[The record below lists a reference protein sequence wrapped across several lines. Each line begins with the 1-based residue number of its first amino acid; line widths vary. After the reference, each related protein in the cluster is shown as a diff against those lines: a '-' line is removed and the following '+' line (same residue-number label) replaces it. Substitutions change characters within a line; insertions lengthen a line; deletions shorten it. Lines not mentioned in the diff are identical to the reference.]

1 MLRKLAYPLI
11 FLLLFPSQHG
21 AAEATPYR
29 DELKE
34 SATKL
39 RLPDDR
45 YWHVLLH
52 YKRGLFG
59 TESLVDDPK
68 FFLSPDGRHD
78 PSAELD
84 AAIDGLFADK
94 EEEKAIPRCR
104 FPARYD
110 WLVRRLSVDLTRLPE
125 VSCPTLEEQRN
136 RIDAKSASLIFAS
149 GHMNAPA
156 SMFGHT
162 FLRFDSSYESPL
174 LSYAVNYAAQIDQK
188 DNGLVYAVKGIFGL
202 YPGYFSI
209 LPYYEKVKE
218 YGNMDQRDLWE
229 YRLNFTEEEVQR
241 MVLHVLEL
249 QGIYSDYFF
258 FKENCSYDLLF
269 VLEIGAPAARLT
281 DRFRWFTIPIDTVKA
296 VRAEG
301 LISDPVFRPSQ
312 ARKIRHIASSLDDAD
327 VARARSVLD
336 NTVAPVEILAADI
349 PGTEKGR
356 ILDLASET
364 VQLRYAKREYTKEEY
379 RKRFLTILSARSTIP
394 VSESVLTPPP
404 APEKPESG
412 HESSRVAL
420 AAGVR
425 DEDFF
430 MEVSGRPA
438 YHDLLDADAG
448 FTPGS
453 QIEFSRAGVRY
464 YPDTGRFRLQEWE
477 LVNILSL
484 AARDDFFRPVSWKFR
499 TGFENRL
506 FPGGSDALVF
516 FLNPGGGMAWDIG
529 PLGLVHVLVETE
541 VNVAGRY
548 DPDYVAGVGLSGGIL
563 RQMTRSWKTL
573 LTVRQMEGV
582 LGDTSRGREFSAILR
597 QGISVS
603 RRWAIFLDAG
613 RTVSP
618 GLHYNEGKLSV
629 NFYF

>member
-1 MLRKLAYPLI
+1 MLRKLAYPLF
-11 FLLLFPSQHG
+11 FLLLFPSLPG
-21 AAEATPYR
+21 AAETTPYR
-29 DELKE
+29 DELTE

-59 TESLVDDPK
+59 TESLVDDRK
-68 FFLSPDGRHD
+68 FFLSPDGKHD

-84 AAIDGLFADK
+84 AAIDGLFADGL
-94 EEEKAIPRCR
+94 EEQTIPRCR

-110 WLVRRLSVDLTRLPE
+110 WLIRRLGVDLTKLPE
-125 VSCPTLEEQRN
+125 VSCPTLEEHRK

-174 LSYAVNYAAQIDQK
+174 LSYAVNYAAQIDRR
-188 DNGLVYAVKGIFGL
+188 DNGLVYAAKGIFGL

-209 LPYYEKVKE
+209 LPYYDKVKE

-229 YRLNFTEEEVQR
+229 YRLNLTEEEVQR

-269 VLEIGAPAARLT
+269 VLEIAAPTATLT
-281 DRFRWFTIPIDTVKA
+281 DRFHGFTIPIDTVKA

-301 LISDPVFRPSQ
+301 LITDPVFRPSQ

-327 VARARSVLD
+327 IARARSVLD
-336 NTVAPVEILAADI
+336 NTVAPEEILAVDI
-349 PGTEKGR
+349 PDAEKGR
-356 ILDLASET
+356 ILDLASEA
-364 VQLRYAKREYTKEEY
+364 VQLRYAKGQYTKEEY
-379 RKRFLTILSARSTIP
+379 QRRFLTVLSARSTIP
-394 VSESVLTPPP
+394 AAETVLTPIP
-404 APEKPESG
+404 APEQPESG
-412 HESSRVAL
+412 HGSSRVAL
-420 AAGVR
+420 AAGIR
-425 DEDFF
+425 EEDFF
-430 MEVSGRPA
+430 LEVSGRPA
-438 YHDLLDADAG
+438 YHDLLDADDG

-453 QIEFSRAGVRY
+453 QIEFSRATVRY
-464 YPDTGRFRLQEWE
+464 YPDTGRFRLQEWD
-477 LVNILSL
+477 LVYILSL
-484 AARDDFFRPVSWKFR
+484 AGRDDFFRPVSWKFR
-499 TGFENRL
+499 TGFATKP

-516 FLNPGGGMAWDIG
+516 FLNPGGGMAWDIR
-529 PLGLVHVLVETE
+529 PLGLVHVLLETE

-548 DPDYVAGVGLSGGIL
+548 QPDYTAGVGLSAGIL

-573 LTVRQMEGV
+573 LMARQMAGV
-582 LGDTSRGREFSAILR
+582 LGDEKRGREFFVILR
-597 QGISVS
+597 QGISLGH
-603 RRWAIFLDAG
+603 RRAIFLDVG

-618 GLHYNEGKLSV
+618 GLHYNEGKFSV

>member
-1 MLRKLAYPLI
+1 MLHRLAYPLF
-11 FLLLFPSQHG
+11 FLLLFSSLPG
-21 AAEATPYR
+21 AAETTPYR

-52 YKRGLFG
+52 YKPGLFG

-68 FFLSPDGRHD
+68 FFLSPEGKHD
-78 PSAELD
+78 PSAELN
-84 AAIDGLFADK
+84 AAIDGLFAGGL
-94 EEEKAIPRCR
+94 EEQTIPRCR

-110 WLVRRLSVDLTRLPE
+110 WLIRRLTVDLTRIPE
-125 VSCPTLEEQRN
+125 VSCPTLEEHRK

-174 LSYAVNYAAQIDQK
+174 LSYAVNYAAQIDRN

-209 LPYYEKVKE
+209 LPYYDKVKE

-269 VLEIGAPAARLT
+269 VLEIGAPAATLT
-281 DRFRWFTIPIDTVKA
+281 DRFRRFTIPIDTVKA

-312 ARKIRHIASSLDDAD
+312 ARKIRHIASSLDEAD
-327 VARARSVLD
+327 IGRARSVLD
-336 NTVAPVEILAADI
+336 NTVAPREILAVDI
-349 PGTEKGR
+349 PDADKGK
-356 ILDLASET
+356 ILDLASEA
-364 VQLRYAKREYTKEEY
+364 VQLRYAKGQYTKEEY
-379 RKRFLTILSARSTIP
+379 LRRFLTVLSARSTIP
-394 VSESVLTPPP
+394 AAESLLTPIP
-404 APEKPESG
+404 APEQPESG

-420 AAGVR
+420 AAGIR
-425 DEDFF
+425 EEDPFL
-430 MEVSGRPA
+430 EVSGRPA
-438 YHDLLDADAG
+438 YHDLLDADDG

-453 QIEFSRAGVRY
+453 QIEFSRATVRY
-464 YPDTGRFRLQEWE
+464 YPDTGRFRLQEWD
-477 LVNILSL
+477 LVHILSL
-484 AARDDFFRPVSWKFR
+484 AGRDDFFRPVSWKFR
-499 TGFENRL
+499 TGFATKP

-516 FLNPGGGMAWDIG
+516 FLNPGGGMAWDIR
-529 PLGLVHVLVETE
+529 PLGLVHVLLETE
-541 VNVAGRY
+541 VNVAGRFN
-548 DPDYVAGVGLSGGIL
+548 PDYTAGVGLSAGIL

-573 LTVRQMEGV
+573 LAARQMAGV
-582 LGDTSRGREFSAILR
+582 LGDEKRGREFSAILR
-597 QGISVS
+597 QGISLGH
-603 RRWAIFLDAG
+603 RRAIFLDVG
-613 RTVSP
+613 RTISP
-618 GLHYNEGKLSV
+618 GVHYNEGKFSV
-629 NFYF
+629 TFYF

>member
-1 MLRKLAYPLI
+1 MLHRLAYPLF
-11 FLLLFPSQHG
+11 FLLLFSSLPG
-21 AAEATPYR
+21 AAETTPYR

-52 YKRGLFG
+52 YKPGLFG

-68 FFLSPDGRHD
+68 FFLSPEGKHD
-78 PSAELD
+78 PSAELN
-84 AAIDGLFADK
+84 AAIDGLFAGGL
-94 EEEKAIPRCR
+94 EEQTIPRCR

-110 WLVRRLSVDLTRLPE
+110 WLIRRLTVDLTRLPE
-125 VSCPTLEEQRN
+125 VSCPTLEEHRK

-174 LSYAVNYAAQIDQK
+174 LSYAVNYAAQIDRN

-209 LPYYEKVKE
+209 LPYYDKVKE

-269 VLEIGAPAARLT
+269 VLEIAAPTATLT
-281 DRFRWFTIPIDTVKA
+281 DRFHRFTIPIDTVKT

-312 ARKIRHIASSLDDAD
+312 ARKIRHIASSLDEAD
-327 VARARSVLD
+327 IGRARSVLD
-336 NTVAPVEILAADI
+336 NTVAPREILAVDI
-349 PGTEKGR
+349 PDADKGK
-356 ILDLASET
+356 ILDLASEA
-364 VQLRYAKREYTKEEY
+364 VQLRYAKGQYTKEEY
-379 RKRFLTILSARSTIP
+379 LRRFLTVLSARSTIP
-394 VSESVLTPPP
+394 AAESLLTPIP
-404 APEKPESG
+404 APEQPESG

-420 AAGVR
+420 AAGIR
-425 DEDFF
+425 EEDPFL
-430 MEVSGRPA
+430 EVSGRPA
-438 YHDLLDADAG
+438 YHDLLDADDG

-453 QIEFSRAGVRY
+453 QIEFSRATVRY
-464 YPDTGRFRLQEWE
+464 YPDTGRFRLQEWD
-477 LVNILSL
+477 LVHILSL
-484 AARDDFFRPVSWKFR
+484 AGRDDFFRPVSWKFR
-499 TGFENRL
+499 TGFATKP

-516 FLNPGGGMAWDIG
+516 FLNPGGGMAWDIR
-529 PLGLVHVLVETE
+529 PLGLVHVLLETE
-541 VNVAGRY
+541 VNVAGRFN
-548 DPDYVAGVGLSGGIL
+548 PDYTAGVGLSAGIL

-573 LTVRQMEGV
+573 LAARQMAGV
-582 LGDTSRGREFSAILR
+582 LGDEKRGREFSAILR
-597 QGISVS
+597 QGISLGH
-603 RRWAIFLDAG
+603 RRAIFLDVG
-613 RTVSP
+613 RTISP
-618 GLHYNEGKLSV
+618 GVHYNEGKFSV
-629 NFYF
+629 TFYF

>member
-1 MLRKLAYPLI
+1 MLRKLAYPLF
-11 FLLLFPSQHG
+11 FLLLFPPLHG
-21 AAEATPYR
+21 ASETTTYR
-29 DELKE
+29 DELKGTV
-34 SATKL
+34 TKL

-52 YKRGLFG
+52 YKSGLSG

-84 AAIDGLFADK
+84 AAIDGLFANG
-94 EEEKAIPRCR
+94 EEEQSIPRCR
-104 FPARYD
+104 FPARYE
-110 WLVRRLSVDLTRLPE
+110 WLIRRLTVDLTRLPE
-125 VSCPTLEEQRN
+125 ISCPTLEEHRK

-149 GHMNAPA
+149 DHMNAPA

-174 LSYAVNYAAQIDQK
+174 LSYAVNYAAQIDRK
-188 DNGLVYAVKGIFGL
+188 DNGLVYAIKGIFGF

-229 YRLNFTEEEVQR
+229 YRLIFTEEAVQR

-269 VLEIGAPAARLT
+269 VLEIGAPTATLT

-312 ARKIRHIASSLDDAD
+312 ARKIRHIASSLDDSN

-336 NTVAPVEILAADI
+336 NTVAPEEILAADI
-349 PGTEKGR
+349 PDTEKGR
-356 ILDLASET
+356 ILDLASEG
-364 VQLRYAKREYTKEEY
+364 VQLQYAKGQYTKEKY
-379 RKRFLTILSARSTIP
+379 RKRFMTVLSARSTIP
-394 VSESVLTPPP
+394 ASESLLSPTP
-404 APEKPESG
+404 APEQPESG

-420 AAGVR
+420 AAGTR
-425 DEDFF
+425 EEDRFL
-430 MEVSGRPA
+430 EVSGRPA

-448 FTPGS
+448 FTTGS
-453 QIEFSRAGVRY
+453 QIEFSRAAVRY
-464 YPDTGRFRLQEWE
+464 YPDTGRIRLQEWD
-477 LVNILSL
+477 LVHILSL
-484 AARDDFFRPVSWKFR
+484 AGRDDFFRPVSWKFR
-499 TGFENRL
+499 TGFQTKP
-506 FPGGSDALVF
+506 FPGGADTLVF
-516 FLNPGGGMAWDIG
+516 FLNPGGGMAWDIR
-529 PLGLVHVLVETE
+529 PLGLVHVLLETE
-541 VNVAGRY
+541 VNVAGKY
-548 DPDYVAGVGLSGGIL
+548 NPDYTAGVGLSAGIL
-563 RQMTRSWKTL
+563 RQMTRSWKIL
-573 LTVRQMEGV
+573 LAARQMAGI
-582 LGDTSRGREFSAILR
+582 LGDENRGREFTAVLR
-597 QGISVS
+597 QGISIG
-603 RRWAIFLDAG
+603 RRRAIFLDVG

-618 GLHYNEGKLSV
+618 GLHYNEGKISA

>member
-1 MLRKLAYPLI
+1 MLRKLAYPLF
-11 FLLLFPSQHG
+11 FLLLFPPLHG
-21 AAEATPYR
+21 AAETTPYR

-39 RLPDDR
+39 HLPDDR

-52 YKRGLFG
+52 YKPGLFG
-59 TESLVDDPK
+59 TESLVDDPI
-68 FFLSPDGRHD
+68 FFLSPDGKHD

-84 AAIDGLFADK
+84 AAIEGLFAGG
-94 EEEKAIPRCR
+94 EEEQTIPRCR

-110 WLVRRLSVDLTRLPE
+110 WLIRRLGVDLTRLPE
-125 VSCPTLEEQRN
+125 VSCPTLEEHRK

-174 LSYAVNYAAQIDQK
+174 LSYAVNYAAQIDRN

-209 LPYYEKVKE
+209 LPYYDKVKE

-229 YRLNFTEEEVQR
+229 YRLNLTEEEVQR

-269 VLEIGAPAARLT
+269 VLEIGAPTANLT
-281 DRFRWFTIPIDTVKA
+281 DRFRRFTIPIDTVKA

-327 VARARSVLD
+327 IARARSVLD
-336 NTVAPVEILAADI
+336 NTVAPEEILAVDI
-349 PGTEKGR
+349 PDAEKGR
-356 ILDLASET
+356 ILDLASEA
-364 VQLRYAKREYTKEEY
+364 VQLRYAKGQYTKEEY
-379 RKRFLTILSARSTIP
+379 QRRFLTVLSARSTIP
-394 VSESVLTPPP
+394 AAETVLTPIP
-404 APEKPESG
+404 APEQPESG

-420 AAGVR
+420 AAGIR
-425 DEDFF
+425 EEDFF
-430 MEVSGRPA
+430 LEVSGRPA
-438 YHDLLDADAG
+438 YHDLLDADDG

-453 QIEFSRAGVRY
+453 QIEFSRATVRY
-464 YPDTGRFRLQEWE
+464 YPDTGRFRLQEWD
-477 LVNILSL
+477 LVSILSL
-484 AARDDFFRPVSWKFR
+484 AGRDDFFRPVSWKFR
-499 TGFENRL
+499 TGFATKP

-516 FLNPGGGMAWDIG
+516 FLNPGGGMAWDIR
-529 PLGLVHVLVETE
+529 PLGLVHVLLETE

-548 DPDYVAGVGLSGGIL
+548 NPDYTAGVGLSAGIL

-573 LTVRQMEGV
+573 LTARQMVGV
-582 LGDTSRGREFSAILR
+582 LGDEKRGREFSAILR
-597 QGISVS
+597 QGISLG
-603 RRWAIFLDAG
+603 RRRAIFLDVG

-618 GLHYNEGKLSV
+618 GVHYNEGKFSV
-629 NFYF
+629 NYYF

>member
-1 MLRKLAYPLI
+1 MLRKLAYPLF
-11 FLLLFPSQHG
+11 FLLLFPSLHG
-21 AAEATPYR
+21 AAETTPYR

-34 SATKL
+34 SAAKL

-68 FFLSPDGRHD
+68 FFLSPDGRND
-78 PSAELD
+78 PSSELG
-84 AAIDGLFADK
+84 AAIDGLFADG
-94 EEEKAIPRCR
+94 EEEQAIPRCR

-110 WLVRRLSVDLTRLPE
+110 WLVRRLSVDLARLPE
-125 VSCPTLEEQRN
+125 VSCPILEEQRD
-136 RIDAKSASLIFAS
+136 RVDAKSASLIFAS
-149 GHMNAPA
+149 GHMNSPA

-174 LSYAVNYAAQIDQK
+174 LSYAVNYAARIDRN
-188 DNGLVYAVKGIFGL
+188 DNGLVYAAKGIFGL

-281 DRFRWFTIPIDTVKA
+281 DRFRLFTIPIDTVKA

-301 LISDPVFRPSQ
+301 LISEPVFRSSQ
-312 ARKIRHIASSLDDAD
+312 AGKIRHIASSLGDEDI
-327 VARARSVLD
+327 ARARSVLD
-336 NTVAPVEILAADI
+336 NTVAPEKILAADI
-349 PGTEKGR
+349 PDTEKER

-364 VQLRYAKREYTKEEY
+364 VQLRYAKGEYTKEEY
-379 RKRFLTILSARSTIP
+379 RKRFLTVLSARSTIP
-394 VSESVLTPPP
+394 ASESALTAVP
-404 APEKPESG
+404 APEPPESG

-420 AAGVR
+420 AVGVR
-425 DEDFF
+425 EGDSFL
-430 MEVSGRPA
+430 EVSGRPA
-438 YHDLLDADAG
+438 YHDLLDADPG
-448 FTPGS
+448 FSPGS
-453 QIEFSRAGVRY
+453 QIEFFRAAVRY
-464 YPDTGRFRLQEWE
+464 YPDTGRIRLQEWD
-477 LVNILSL
+477 LVHILSL
-484 AARDDFFRPVSWKFR
+484 AGRNDFFRPVSWKFR
-499 TGFENRL
+499 TGFATKP

-516 FLNPGGGMAWDIG
+516 FLNPGGGMAWDIRS
-529 PLGLVHVLVETE
+529 LGLVHVLLETE
-541 VNVAGRY
+541 VDVAGRY
-548 DPDYVAGVGLSGGIL
+548 NPDYTAGVGLSAGIL

-573 LTVRQMEGV
+573 LAARQMAGV
-582 LGDTSRGREFSAILR
+582 LGDENRGREFSAVLR
-597 QGISVS
+597 QGISIS
-603 RRWAIFLDAG
+603 RRRAIFLDVG

-618 GLHYNEGKLSV
+618 GLHYNEGKFSV

>member
-1 MLRKLAYPLI
+1 MLRKLAYPLV
-11 FLLLFPSQHG
+11 FFLLFPPLLG
-21 AAEATPYR
+21 AAETTPYR

-34 SATKL
+34 SATRL
-39 RLPDDR
+39 RLSENR

-52 YKRGLFG
+52 YKRGPFG
-59 TESLVDDPK
+59 TGSLVDDRK
-68 FFLSPDGRHD
+68 FFLSPDGKHD

-84 AAIDGLFADK
+84 AAIEGFFAQG
-94 EEEKAIPRCR
+94 EEEQTLPRCR
-104 FPARYD
+104 FPARYE
-110 WLVRRLSVDLTRLPE
+110 WLIRRLRVDLTKLPE
-125 VSCPTLEEQRN
+125 VSCPTLEEHRK

-174 LSYAVNYAAQIDQK
+174 LSYAVNYAAQIDRR

-209 LPYYEKVKE
+209 LPYYDKVKE

-229 YRLNFTEEEVQR
+229 YRLNLTEEEVQR

-269 VLEIGAPAARLT
+269 VLEIAAPTATLT
-281 DRFRWFTIPIDTVKA
+281 DRFRGFTIPIDTVKA
-296 VRAEG
+296 ARAEG

-327 VARARSVLD
+327 IARARSVLD
-336 NTVAPVEILAADI
+336 NTVAPREILAVDI
-349 PGTEKGR
+349 PDAEKGR
-356 ILDLASET
+356 ILDLASEA
-364 VQLRYAKREYTKEEY
+364 VQLRYAKGQYAKEEY
-379 RKRFLTILSARSTIP
+379 LKRFLSVLSARSTIP
-394 VSESVLTPPP
+394 GAESVLTPVP
-404 APEKPESG
+404 APEQPESG

-420 AAGVR
+420 AAGIR
-425 DEDFF
+425 EEDPFL
-430 MEVSGRPA
+430 EVSGRPA
-438 YHDLLDADAG
+438 YHDLLDADDG

-453 QIEFSRAGVRY
+453 QIEFSRATVRY
-464 YPDTGRFRLQEWE
+464 YPDSGRFRLQEWD
-477 LVNILSL
+477 LVHILSL
-484 AARDDFFRPVSWKFR
+484 AGRDNFFRPVSWKFR
-499 TGFENRL
+499 TGFATKP

-516 FLNPGGGMAWDIG
+516 FLNPGGGMAWDIR
-529 PLGLVHVLVETE
+529 PLGLVHVLLETV

-548 DPDYVAGVGLSGGIL
+548 RPDYTAGVGLSAGIL
-563 RQMTRSWKTL
+563 RQMTRSWKIL
-573 LTVRQMEGV
+573 LEARQIFGV
-582 LGDTSRGREFSAILR
+582 LGDEKRGREFSAILR
-597 QGISVS
+597 QGISLN
-603 RRWAIFLDAG
+603 RRHALFVDVG

-618 GLHYNEGKLSV
+618 GLRHNEAKFSW
-629 NFYF
+629 NTYF

>member
-1 MLRKLAYPLI
+1 MLRKIAYPLF
-11 FLLLFPSQHG
+11 FLLLIPPLHG
-21 AAEATPYR
+21 AAEATTYR
-29 DELKE
+29 EELKG
-34 SATKL
+34 SATEL

-52 YKRGLFG
+52 YKHGLFG

-84 AAIDGLFADK
+84 AAIDGLFADG
-94 EEEKAIPRCR
+94 EEEQSIPRCR

-110 WLVRRLSVDLTRLPE
+110 WLIRRLSVDLTRLPE
-125 VSCPTLEEQRN
+125 VSCPTLEEHRK

-174 LSYAVNYAAQIDQK
+174 LSYAVNYAARIDRN
-188 DNGLVYAVKGIFGL
+188 DNGLVYAVKGIFGF

-229 YRLNFTEEEVQR
+229 YRLVFNEEEVQR

-269 VLEIGAPAARLT
+269 VLEIGAPTATLT

-327 VARARSVLD
+327 IARARSVLD
-336 NTVAPVEILAADI
+336 NTVAPKEILAADI
-349 PGTEKGR
+349 PDTEKGR

-364 VQLRYAKREYTKEEY
+364 VQLRYAKGQYTKEEY
-379 RKRFLTILSARSTIP
+379 QKRFLTVLSARSTVP
-394 VSESVLTPPP
+394 ASESLLTPTP
-404 APEKPESG
+404 APEQPESG

-420 AAGVR
+420 AAGTR
-425 DEDFF
+425 DGDRFL
-430 MEVSGRPA
+430 EVSGRPA

-453 QIEFSRAGVRY
+453 EIEFSFVAVRY
-464 YPDTGRFRLQEWE
+464 YPDSGRIRLQEWD
-477 LVNILSL
+477 LVHILSL
-484 AARDDFFRPVSWKFR
+484 AGRDDFFRPVSWKFR
-499 TGFENRL
+499 TGFANKL

-516 FLNPGGGMAWDIG
+516 FLNPGGGMAWDIR
-529 PLGLVHVLVETE
+529 PLGLVHVLLETE
-541 VNVAGRY
+541 VDVAGRY
-548 DPDYVAGVGLSGGIL
+548 NPDYTAGVGLSAGIL

-573 LTVRQMEGV
+573 LSARQMAGV
-582 LGDTSRGREFSAILR
+582 LGDKDRGQEFSAILR
-597 QGISVS
+597 QGISIG
-603 RRWAIFLDAG
+603 RRWAIFLDIG

-618 GLHYNEGKLSV
+618 GLHYNEGKISA

>member
-1 MLRKLAYPLI
+1 MLRKLACPLF
-11 FLLLFPSQHG
+11 FLLLFHPLPG
-21 AAEATPYR
+21 AAGTTPYR

-34 SATKL
+34 SAAAL

-45 YWHVLLH
+45 YWQVLLH
-52 YKRGLFG
+52 YKPELFG

-68 FFLSPDGRHD
+68 FFLSPNGKHD

-84 AAIDGLFADK
+84 AAIDGLFSGG
-94 EEEKAIPRCR
+94 EEEQAAPRCR

-110 WLVRRLSVDLTRLPE
+110 WLIRRLGVDLAKIPE
-125 VSCPTLEEQRN
+125 VYCPTLEKQLGM
-136 RIDAKSASLIFAS
+136 IDAKSASLIFAS

-174 LSYAVNYAAQIDQK
+174 LSYAVNYAAQIDRR
-188 DNGLVYAVKGIFGL
+188 DNGLAYAVKGIFGL

-209 LPYYEKVKE
+209 LPYYDKVKE

-229 YRLNFTEEEVQR
+229 YPLRMTKEEVRR

-269 VLEIGAPAARLT
+269 VLEIGAPTAALT

-312 ARKIRHIASSLDDAD
+312 ARTIRHIASSLDDAD

-336 NTVAPVEILAADI
+336 NSVAPGEILAVDI
-349 PGTEKGR
+349 PDAEKGK
-356 ILDLASET
+356 ILDLASEA
-364 VQLRYAKREYTKEEY
+364 VQLRYAKGRYTKDEY
-379 RKRFLTILSARSTIP
+379 LKRFLAVLSARSTIP
-394 VSESVLTPPP
+394 AADILRTPVP
-404 APEKPESG
+404 APEQPERG
-412 HESSRVAL
+412 HGSSRVSL
-420 AAGVR
+420 AAGIR
-425 DEDFF
+425 EEDPFL
-430 MEVSGRPA
+430 ELSGRPA
-438 YHDLLDADAG
+438 YHDLLDADDG

-453 QIEFSRAGVRY
+453 QIEFSRAAVRY
-464 YPDTGRFRLQEWE
+464 YPDSGRFRLQEWD
-477 LVNILSL
+477 LVHILSL
-484 AARDDFFRPVSWKFR
+484 AGRDDFFRPVSWKFR
-499 TGFENRL
+499 TGFATRP
-506 FPGGSDALVF
+506 FPGGSDALAF
-516 FLNPGGGMAWDIG
+516 TLNPGGGMAWDIP
-529 PLGLVHVLVETE
+529 PLGLVHLLLETE

-548 DPDYVAGVGLSGGIL
+548 RPDYTAGVGLSAGIL
-563 RQMTRSWKTL
+563 RTMTPNWKTL
-573 LTVRQMEGV
+573 LAARQMAGV
-582 LGDTSRGREFSAILR
+582 LGDGNRGREFSAIFR
-597 QGISVS
+597 QGISLG
-603 RRWAIFLDAG
+603 RRRAIVLDIG

-618 GLHYNEGKLSV
+618 GLHYNEGKISIHA
-629 NFYF
+629 YF

>member
-11 FLLLFPSQHG
+11 FLLLFPPLHG
-21 AAEATPYR
+21 TAETTPYLNW
-29 DELKE
+29 LKE
-34 SATKL
+34 SATKH

-52 YKRGLFG
+52 YKPGPFG

-68 FFLSPDGRHD
+68 FFLSPDGKND
-78 PSAELD
+78 PSAELQ
-84 AAIDGLFADK
+84 AAIDGLFAEG
-94 EEEKAIPRCR
+94 EEEQAIPRCR

-110 WLVRRLSVDLTRLPE
+110 WLIRRLSVDLTRLPE
-125 VSCPTLEEQRN
+125 VSCPTLEEHRK

-174 LSYAVNYAAQIDQK
+174 LSYAVNYAARIDRN

-269 VLEIGAPAARLT
+269 VLEIGAPAATLT
-281 DRFRWFTIPIDTVKA
+281 DRFRLFTIPIDTVKA

-327 VARARSVLD
+327 IARARSVLD
-336 NTVAPVEILAADI
+336 NTVAPEEILAADI
-349 PGTEKGR
+349 PDTEKGR
-356 ILDLASET
+356 ILDLTSEA
-364 VQLRYAKREYTKEEY
+364 VQLRYAKGQYTQEEY
-379 RKRFLTILSARSTIP
+379 QRRFLAVLSARSTIP
-394 VSESVLTPPP
+394 AAESALSPIP
-404 APEKPESG
+404 APEQPESG
-412 HESSRVAL
+412 HESSRVSL
-420 AAGVR
+420 SAGIR
-425 DEDFF
+425 EEDLFL
-430 MEVSGRPA
+430 EVSGRPA
-438 YHDLLDADAG
+438 YHDLLDADDG

-453 QIEFSRAGVRY
+453 QIEFSRATVRY
-464 YPDTGRFRLQEWE
+464 YPDTGRLRLQEWD
-477 LVNILSL
+477 LVHILSL
-484 AARDDFFRPVSWKFR
+484 AGRDDFFRPVSWKFR
-499 TGFENRL
+499 TGFATKP

-516 FLNPGGGMAWDIG
+516 FLNPGGGMAWEVRS
-529 PLGLVHVLVETE
+529 LGLVHVLLETE
-541 VNVAGRY
+541 VSAAGRY
-548 DPDYVAGVGLSGGIL
+548 NPDYTVGVGLSAGIL
-563 RQMTRSWKTL
+563 KQMTRSWKTL
-573 LTVRQMEGV
+573 IAARQMAGV
-582 LGDTSRGREFSAILR
+582 LGDENRGREFSAILR
-597 QGISVS
+597 QGISIG
-603 RRWAIFLDAG
+603 RNQAIFLDVG

-618 GLHYNEGKLSV
+618 GLHYNEGKFSV